1 MAQESLLNTN
11 WNSGDEIAAS
21 ELNAHGQEHLDL
33 DGHGDAFHAVQYLKS
48 LAGGNG
54 IAPNSIGDGD
64 TLSINLS
71 DIAGNNLS
79 VDTTNNE
86 LDATGDGISSL
97 SGGNGIAPGSIG
109 DGDTLSVTWSDASD
123 LTSGGDIGTGV
134 VSEPELNVDPFIY
147 DPGMTE
153 FESGLSNEEINRTVL
168 QSGEQLV
175 VERVEFR
182 QKGSGSSTSAS
193 IDVVEVGASIPTASA
208 GLGTTQKDVGT
219 TGQAVTVLI
228 QVSNSTGSTINAA
241 PRVQGYITGV

>member
-11 WNSGDEIAAS
+11 WNSGDEIVAT
-21 ELNAHGQEHLDL
+21 ELNTHGQEHLDL
-33 DGHGDAFHAVQYLKS
+33 DGHGDAFHAVQYVKS

-54 IAPNSIGDGD
+54 IDPS
-64 TLSINLS
+64 
-71 DIAGNNLS
+71 
-79 VDTTNNE
+79 
-86 LDATGDGISSL
+86 
-97 SGGNGIAPGSIG
+97 SIG

-123 LTSGGDIGTGV
+123 LTSGGDIDTGA
-134 VSEPELNVDPFIY
+134 VSEPELNVDSFSY
-147 DPGMTE
+147 DPGITE

-182 QKGSGSSTSAS
+182 QKGGGSSTSAS
-193 IDVVEVGASIPTASA
+193 IDVVEVGASVTTATA
-208 GLGTTQKDVGT
+208 GLGVTKKDVGT
-219 TGQAVTVLI
+219 TAQAETVLI

>member
-11 WNSGDEIAAS
+11 WNSGDEIAAT
-21 ELNAHGQEHLDL
+21 ELNTHGQEHLDL
-33 DGHGDAFHAVQYLKS
+33 DGHGDAFHVVQYLKS

-54 IAPNSIGDGD
+54 IDPN
-64 TLSINLS
+64 
-71 DIAGNNLS
+71 
-79 VDTTNNE
+79 
-86 LDATGDGISSL
+86 
-97 SGGNGIAPGSIG
+97 SIG

-147 DPGMTE
+147 DPGITE

-182 QKGSGSSTSAS
+182 QKGGGSSTSAS
-193 IDVVEVGASIPTASA
+193 IDVVEVGASIPTASV

>member
-11 WNSGDEIAAS
+11 WNSGDEIAAT
-21 ELNAHGQEHLDL
+21 ELNTHGQEHLDL

-54 IAPNSIGDGD
+54 IDPN
-64 TLSINLS
+64 
-71 DIAGNNLS
+71 
-79 VDTTNNE
+79 
-86 LDATGDGISSL
+86 
-97 SGGNGIAPGSIG
+97 SIG

-147 DPGMTE
+147 DP
-153 FESGLSNEEINRTVL
+153 
-168 QSGEQLV
+168 
-175 VERVEFR
+175 
-182 QKGSGSSTSAS
+182 
-193 IDVVEVGASIPTASA
+193 
-208 GLGTTQKDVGT
+208 
-219 TGQAVTVLI
+219 VTVLI